1 MGERA
6 FIVVGVLSV
15 ALAAC
20 GDDGSM
26 TTSDGGMDAAAMDA
40 TPDTGSDSGA
50 AMDSAHPDVG
60 TPRDGGR
67 TPDATATDASSDAAA
82 DAVDTGPLTAMA
94 CFAGAYTS
102 MPPVAPVYE
111 PFMPTVGS
119 HCLGTNHQDIT
130 GVERVVFLGDSVTV
144 GSPPTLSGEFYR
156 SRLADALASH
166 FGIDAPNALWK
177 TANPLD
183 GRAGLMESGD
193 FASCAEWGA
202 RTDDLLGAGN
212 QLESCF
218 PASSRDLRTLVV
230 MTMGGNDVA
239 SITQDGVDGVPI
251 PDIWD
256 DVRQFV
262 QYMEDAVLWLK
273 EPGRFPNGVYVIF
286 ANMFEFTDGTGDV
299 TACPSAEL
307 AGFGAAWD
315 DPSILADMVI
325 YAEEQYLRIAV
336 ETGTDM
342 IFMLEEFCGHGFNHT
357 DSSAPCYR
365 GPGTPRWFDLTCIHP
380 NPDGHRQIADMFF
393 AVVDE

>member
-1 MGERA
+1 M
-6 FIVVGVLSV
+6 LCL
-15 ALAAC
+15 ALVAC
-20 GDDGSM
+20 GDDGAM
-26 TTSDGGMDAAAMDA
+26 TASDAGMDAVAMDA
-40 TPDTGSDSGA
+40 SADAGSDA
-50 AMDSAHPDVG
+50 DVVTDSARPDLG
-60 TPRDGGR
+60 APRDGGR
-67 TPDATATDASSDAAA
+67 TPDARPADAASDATA
-82 DAVDTGPLTAMA
+82 DAADTGPLTVEA
-94 CFAGAYTS
+94 CFADAYTS
-102 MPPVAPVYE
+102 TSPVAPDYE

-119 HCLGTNHQDIT
+119 HCLGTDHQDIT

-144 GSPPTLSGEFYR
+144 GSPPTPSAEFYR

-166 FGIDAPNALWK
+166 FGIDAPNAIWK

-202 RTDDLLGAGN
+202 RTDDFLDGGN
-212 QLESCF
+212 QIADCF
-218 PASSRDLRTLVV
+218 PASSRDLRTLVI
-230 MTMGGNDVA
+230 MTMGGNDVS
-239 SITQDGVDGVPI
+239 SITQDGIDGVPI

-262 QYMEDAVLWLK
+262 RYQEDAVLWLK
-273 EPGRFPNGVYVIF
+273 EPGRFPNGVFVVF

-307 AGFGAAWD
+307 AGFSAAWD

-325 YAEEQYLRIAV
+325 YAEEQYMRIAV

-342 IFMLEEFCGHGFNHT
+342 IFMLEEFCGHGFNH
-357 DSSAPCYR
+357 DDPSAPCYR

-380 NPDGHRQIADMFF
+380 NPDGHRVIADMFM